1 MISFDMRK
9 LGLTLVIPT
18 RNEAENVPVLVGELR
33 KICGEW
39 VHLSY
44 FGTRNRQ
51 AGAPGGVA
59 YRADIFVERRSQ
71 R

>member
-1 MISFDMRK
+1 MVSFEMRK

-33 KICGEW
+33 KIRGEW

-44 FGTRNRQ
+44 FGTRNR
-51 AGAPGGVA
+51 
-59 YRADIFVERRSQ
+59 
-71 R
+71 